1 MRVKIGLECHV
12 QLNSKSKMFC
22 GCRNP
27 VNLAEEP
34 EPNTL
39 LCETCLGLPGSKPRA
54 NRAVVEMALKV
65 AVALNCAIAR
75 ETFFS
80 RKTYFYPDM
89 SKNFQITQYE
99 VPIAKDGHVIS
110 SGRKVRIRRVHM
122 EEDPS
127 KIVHVGGLGG
137 RYTLLDYNRAGIPLI
152 EIVTEPDFSSP
163 AEARLF
169 LQKLASILEYL
180 GVYDSSSK
188 AVIKSDANVS
198 LSGGKRVEVKNITG
212 TKEIEQ
218 ALNYE
223 ITRQRSVIKR
233 GGKIVQSTRMWN
245 PDTGVTKEM
254 RTKETEEDY
263 GYIMETDLTKIE
275 VTKNKITDIKKKS
288 PELPD
293 QKYSRFIKR
302 FHIKPKVA
310 EALVSELDLANLFE
324 QAARKV
330 DPKLASIWIA
340 GYLKKTL
347 NYNNLRFR
355 DSGLKS
361 EWIIEWLKSIKKGEF
376 TDRNAELLIRKMVD
390 DKKDPETTRK
400 KYGIGKRF
408 SIVLTEGISIRDSVK
423 RKRIKTFTADAV
435 IVTEIECKIRK
446 ILEGNSKAVNDYKS
460 GEEKALH
467 FLVGLVMRETGGQ
480 VDANIAKKIILKII
494 SKSK

>member
-1 MRVKIGLECHV
+1 MTIKIGLETHV
-12 QLNSKSKMFC
+12 QLNSRSKIFC

-27 VNLAEEP
+27 VNLKDEP

-99 VPIAKDGHVIS
+99 IPIAKDGHVFINAAVLGKS
-110 SGRKVRIRRVHM
+110 KLGEMTLGKKKIRIRRVHM

-127 KIVHVGGLGG
+127 KIVHVGGIGG

-180 GVYDSSSK
+180 GVYDSSSR

-212 TKEIEQ
+212 TKEVEQ

-223 ITRQRSVIKR
+223 ITRQRSIIKR
-233 GGKIVQSTRMWN
+233 GGKIVQATRMWN
-245 PDTGVTKEM
+245 PDIGVTKEM

-263 GYIMETDLTKIE
+263 GYIMEPDLTKIDSLDGLA
-275 VTKNKITDIKKKS
+275 TRLKRGL

-293 QKYSRFIKR
+293 HKQARFVKR
-302 FHIKPKVA
+302 FHLSEKIAESLVSDRDIAELFEFVAMKSSPKVA
-310 EALVSELDLANLFE
+310 GT
-324 QAARKV
+324 
-330 DPKLASIWIA
+330 WI
-340 GYLKKTL
+340 GIYLLKTL
-347 NYNNLRFR
+347 NWHGIRFR
-355 DSGLKS
+355 DSKLRK
-361 EWIIEWLKSIKKGEF
+361 EWIADLIKMFEAGKL
-376 TDRNAELLIRKMVD
+376 TDRNAEIAMRKMVED
-390 DKKDPETTRK
+390 RKPAREIVSEYKLEKTKLDLDKIMRETLRK
-400 KYGIGKRF
+400 NHK
-408 SIVLTEGISIRDSVK
+408 
-423 RKRIKTFTADAV
+423 A
-435 IVTEIECKIRK
+435 
-446 ILEGNSKAVNDYKS
+446 LEDYKS

-467 FLVGLVMRETGGQ
+467 FLVGLVMKETMGQ
-480 VDANIAKKIILKII
+480 VDATEIRKSLLKLL
-494 SKSK
+494 K

>member
-1 MRVKIGLECHV
+1 MTVKIGLETHV

-27 VNLAEEP
+27 VNLRDEP
-34 EPNTL
+34 DPNTL

-54 NRAVVEMALKV
+54 NKAVVEMALKV
-65 AVALNCAIAR
+65 AVALNCAIAK

-99 VPIAKDGHVIS
+99 IPIAEGGHVTA
-110 SGRKVRIRRVHM
+110 SGKKVRIRRVHM

-137 RYTLLDYNRAGIPLI
+137 RHTLLDYNRAGIPLI

-163 AEARLF
+163 AEARIF

-180 GVYDSSSK
+180 GVYDSSSR
-188 AVIKSDANVS
+188 AVIKSDANIS

-223 ITRQRSVIKR
+223 ITRQRGVIKR
-233 GGKIVQSTRMWN
+233 GGKILQSTRMWN

-263 GYIMETDLTKIE
+263 GYIFEPDLTKIDSLDGLAR
-275 VTKNKITDIKKKS
+275 KLKRS
-288 PELPD
+288 LPELPD
-293 QKYSRFIKR
+293 QKQAMFVKR
-302 FHIKPKVA
+302 FHLSGKMAESLVSDRDIAELFEFVAMKSNPKVA
-310 EALVSELDLANLFE
+310 GT
-324 QAARKV
+324 
-330 DPKLASIWIA
+330 WI
-340 GYLKKTL
+340 GIYLLKTL
-347 NYNNLRFR
+347 NWHGLRFR
-355 DSGLKS
+355 DSKLKK
-361 EWIIEWLKSIKKGEF
+361 EWIAELIRMFEAGKL
-376 TDRNAELLIRKMVD
+376 TDRNAEIAMRKMVED
-390 DKKDPETTRK
+390 RKPAKDITK
-400 KYGIGKRF
+400 KYMLEKAKLDIDK
-408 SIVLTEGISIRDSVK
+408 IINDVLK
-423 RKRIKTFTADAV
+423 K
-435 IVTEIECKIRK
+435 
-446 ILEGNSKAVNDYKS
+446 NQKAVDDYKS

-467 FLVGLVMRETGGQ
+467 FLVGLVMKETRGQ
-480 VDANIAKKIILKII
+480 VDATEIRKALIKLLK
-494 SKSK
+494 